1 MKSSTIF
8 KILIAVC
15 LMAAPICITRTYFSF
30 SSIWNYILGTAF
42 LLYLVSKAKYI
53 SYNKRLLYLV
63 VYSIIYILL
72 KTLLF
77 NWWNKDITLNMF
89 SDMIQEIF
97 SLFYLMIALL
107 VLNIQNDTQKIWFQF
122 LYYIACCVV
131 FTAIVFNLIT
141 RAPFIT
147 MDLEGYSV
155 SAFPLLGNINTDV
168 SSSDMW
174 CRPTWF
180 FFEASYLGYFLGYN
194 MVMGYIYWK
203 QNRQI
208 KRFLVYLLAFLLT
221 QSYTGYACVLLG
233 FILSYLTKKKIFNK
247 VIAICCL
254 PLFLSFYFG
263 FDKTIITDNKYTQ
276 TASIGD
282 RQDRIGMAYEELAT
296 YNTTELILGRGIDRL
311 TDLGRGVANAYFKM
325 LISNGVMLLVS
336 FFIILYKI
344 HKNSYYEFYFA
355 LFAFNSTEI
364 ALTPIVLLAFL
375 VTSYFY
381 ANNKI
386 SYTKRKNI
394 LDKIMELAIVH
405 K

>member
-1 MKSSTIF
+1 M
-8 KILIAVC
+8 
-15 LMAAPICITRTYFSF
+15 
-30 SSIWNYILGTAF
+30 
-42 LLYLVSKAKYI
+42 
-53 SYNKRLLYLV
+53 
-63 VYSIIYILL
+63 
-72 KTLLF
+72 
-77 NWWNKDITLNMF
+77 
-89 SDMIQEIF
+89 
-97 SLFYLMIALL
+97 
-107 VLNIQNDTQKIWFQF
+107 
-122 LYYIACCVV
+122 
-131 FTAIVFNLIT
+131 
-141 RAPFIT
+141 
-147 MDLEGYSV
+147 
-155 SAFPLLGNINTDV
+155 
-168 SSSDMW
+168 
-174 CRPTWF
+174 
-180 FFEASYLGYFLGYN
+180 
-194 MVMGYIYWK
+194 
-203 QNRQI
+203 
-208 KRFLVYLLAFLLT
+208 LAFLLT

-296 YNTTELILGRGIDRL
+296 YNTTELILGRGFDRL